1 MRAVVQRVTY
11 GSVNIDGETVARIG
25 PGVVVLLGVG
35 KDDTPEDAK
44 YIAQKIVGLRIFDD
58 EEGKMNLDIK
68 QMGGSVLAV
77 SQFTLHGDARRGR
90 RPSYSQAA
98 PHQLAEE
105 LYEACVEEM
114 RQLGVPVAT
123 GVFQAMMQVEI
134 HNDGP
139 VTILLDSKRVF

>member
-1 MRAVVQRVTY
+1 MRAVVQRVTQ
-11 GSVNIDGETVARIG
+11 GSVTIDGEMVASIG

-35 KDDTPEDAK
+35 EDDTREDAK
-44 YIAQKIVGLRIFDD
+44 YIAQKIVGLRIFND
-58 EEGKMNLDIK
+58 ENDKMNLDLK
-68 QMGGSVLAV
+68 DVGGSVLAV

-98 PHQLAEE
+98 PPALAEE
-105 LYEACVEEM
+105 LYLVCVEEM
-114 RQLGVPVAT
+114 RQLGVSVAT

>member
-11 GSVNIDGETVARIG
+11 GSVSVDGQLVSSIER
-25 PGVVVLLGVG
+25 GVVVLLGVG
-35 KDDTPEDAK
+35 ADDTPADAS
-44 YIAQKIVGLRIFDD
+44 YIANKIVGLRIFADQDD
-58 EEGKMNLDIK
+58 KMNLDLK
-68 QMGGSVLAV
+68 DVEGSVLAV

-98 PHQLAEE
+98 PPALAEE
-105 LYEACVEEM
+105 LYLECVAEM
-114 RQLGVPVAT
+114 RQLGVPVVT

>member
-1 MRAVVQRVTY
+1 MRAVVQRVTH
-11 GSVNIDGETVARIG
+11 GSVTIDGEMVASIG

-35 KDDTPEDAK
+35 EDDTREDAK
-44 YIAQKIVGLRIFDD
+44 YIAQKIVGLRIFND
-58 EEGKMNLDIK
+58 ENDKMNLDLK
-68 QMGGSVLAV
+68 DVGGSVLAV

-98 PHQLAEE
+98 PPALAEE
-105 LYEACVEEM
+105 LYLVCVEEM
-114 RQLGVPVAT
+114 RQLGVSVAT